1 MDILKRSLAPI
12 FPAAWDEIDEQAKI
26 ALKAVLAGR
35 KVVDVTGPLGWNC
48 DAVSEGTLSLVEKSP
63 VENVNYGIRESLP
76 LVEIRIPFILSMW
89 DVDNIS
95 RNSKTVDFTP
105 VIEAARKAA
114 LFEDTAIFQG
124 LEEAGILGLE
134 IEADNETVEL
144 GLDDESI
151 LTAVVEGMTTLNDRS
166 MEGPYALVC
175 SLPLWKKIKTSAKGY
190 PLLKRIKD
198 ALGDDCRIVLS
209 PQYETAMLISMKEG
223 NNELVIGQDFSIGYQ
238 SHTNTD
244 VSFYITETFTFR
256 TLAPESIVPFKIAE

>member
-12 FPAAWDEIDEQAKI
+12 FPAAWDEIDEQAKTVI
-26 ALKAVLAGR
+26 KGVLAGR

-48 DAVSEGTLSLVEKSP
+48 DAVSEGTLSLVEESP
-63 VENVNYGIRESLP
+63 VEDVSYGIRESLP
-76 LVEIRIPFILSMW
+76 LVEIRVPFTMSMW
-89 DVDNIS
+89 DLDDIS

-134 IEADNETVEL
+134 LEADNEPVEL
-144 GLDDESI
+144 KLEDESI
-151 LTAVVEGMTTLNDRS
+151 LTAIVEGMTTLGSRS
-166 MEGPYALVC
+166 MGGPYVLVC
-175 SLPLWKKIKTSAKGY
+175 SLPLWIKIKTSSKGY
-190 PLLKRIKD
+190 PLLKRVKD
-198 ALGDDCRIVLS
+198 VLGDDCRIVLS
-209 PQYETAMLISMKEG
+209 SQYETSMLVSMKEG
-223 NNELVIGQDFSIGYQ
+223 HSELIIGQDFSIGYQ

-256 TLAPESIVPFKIAE
+256 VLAPESIVPFKIAE

>member
-12 FPAAWDEIDEQAKI
+12 FPDAWDEIDEQARI
-26 ALKAVLAGR
+26 ALKGVLTGR
-35 KVVDVTGPLGWNC
+35 KVVDVTGPLGWKC
-48 DAVSEGTLSLVEKSP
+48 DAISEGTLSLVESSP

-76 LVEIRIPFILSMW
+76 LVEIRVPFVLSMW

-105 VIEAARKAA
+105 LIEAARKAA

-124 LEEAGILGLE
+124 LEAAGILGLE
-134 IEADNETVEL
+134 IEADNDSIEF

-151 LTAVVEGMTTLNDRS
+151 LTAIVDGMTVLNERS
-166 MEGPYALVC
+166 MEAPYALVC

-190 PLLKRIKD
+190 PLLKRVKD

-209 PQYETAMLISMKEG
+209 PQYETSMLVSMKEG

-238 SHTNTD
+238 SHTNTE
-244 VSFYITETFTFR
+244 VCFYITETFTFR
-256 TLAPESIVPFKIAE
+256 VLAPESIVPFKIIV

>member
-238 SHTNTD
+238 SHTNTE
-244 VSFYITETFTFR
+244 VCFYITETFTFR
-256 TLAPESIVPFKIAE
+256 VLAPESIVPFKIV

>member
-35 KVVDVTGPLGWNC
+35 KVIDVTGPLGWNC
-48 DAVSEGTLSLVEKSP
+48 DAVSEGTLSLVEESP

-76 LVEIRIPFILSMW
+76 LVEIRIPFVLSMW

-134 IEADNETVEL
+134 IEADNETVEF

-209 PQYETAMLISMKEG
+209 PQYETAMLVSMKEG

-238 SHTNTD
+238 SHTNTE
-244 VSFYITETFTFR
+244 VCFYITETFTFR
-256 TLAPESIVPFKIAE
+256 VLAPESIVPFKIV